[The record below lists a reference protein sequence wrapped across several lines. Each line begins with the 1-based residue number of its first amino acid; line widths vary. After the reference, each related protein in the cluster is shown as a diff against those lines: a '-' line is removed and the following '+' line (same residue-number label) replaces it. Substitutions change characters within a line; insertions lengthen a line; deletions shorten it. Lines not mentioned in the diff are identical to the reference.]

1 MSWVSINKDDCTV
14 CEICVERCA
23 CFSEKDGEIVA
34 LANESS
40 CNICGHCVALCPT
53 GAITHSKMDMKNFIE
68 IDESIEFQTDDFIQF
83 IRSRRSHRRF
93 EDKPVSR
100 VVLEKLVDVCR
111 YAPTGSNVQNVE
123 ILVLQDRKKIQR
135 LSELTMESFQKARE
149 VLEQRVAAL
158 KDAGKE
164 IPGSMQYSLQVL
176 QTRDQRM
183 VSRRVIGDTVFHNA
197 PVVLIF
203 HSPESTS
210 APKDNGVIASTTAAL
225 TARTMGLES
234 CYIGIFEAAATYRP
248 IVAELNLP
256 PGHKIFSVL
265 IMGYPVLTYHRT
277 VDRKPI
283 KVRWE

>member
-1 MSWVSINKDDCTV
+1 MSWVTINKDDCTV

-23 CFSEKDGEIVA
+23 CFSERDGEIIA
-34 LANESS
+34 AADAS
-40 CNICGHCVALCPT
+40 CCNLCGHCVALCPA
-53 GAITHSKMDMKNFIE
+53 GAIAHSKMDMKNFIE
-68 IDESIEFQTDDFIQF
+68 MDEPVEFATEDFIRF
-83 IRSRRSHRRF
+83 IRSRRSHRQF
-93 EDKPVSR
+93 EDKPVPR
-100 VVLEKLVDVCR
+100 KDLEELIDVSR

-123 ILVLQDRKKIQR
+123 IMVIQDRKKIKR

-158 KDAGKE
+158 KSAGKE

-176 QTRDQRM
+176 QARGQRM
-183 VSRRVIGDTVFHNA
+183 EERRASADTVFHNA

-210 APKDNGVIASTTAAL
+210 APKDNGVIASTTIAL

-256 PGHKIFSVL
+256 SGHKVFSVL
-265 IMGYPVLTYHRT
+265 IMGYPKLTYHRT